1 MLSPPACDQRM
12 TRTWLLCDLQHS
24 LTRLVGATSSR
35 ELPRRAPSQRSPRLL
50 GCAQEGP
57 LLVPHAAALHSF
69 VNTDLGHW
77 RKRGSLTG
85 MSALPPKA
93 DIRPKVLI
101 SAFGLS
107 SVQLHIERRY
117 IRRALE
123 MKQDDDF
130 SHEIGDRHQHDQL
143 SH

>member
-1 MLSPPACDQRM
+1 MQGASCRDVPRPNGPQDSR
-12 TRTWLLCDLQHS
+12 LCS
-24 LTRLVGATSSR
+24 G
-35 ELPRRAPSQRSPRLL
+35 
-50 GCAQEGP
+50 G
-57 LLVPHAAALHSF
+57 AAASATRSGPSSF